1 MYSADDD
8 IVRPAFS
15 TVEKRL
21 RFDDRLDRQLRMQ
34 GWDQAALD
42 GAKIGVVG
50 DDDLLASLYIVSA
63 SALGINNISAVAPV
77 LDETLIETAK
87 RVNPR
92 LNLMFTEGFYTH
104 PVMDDVFNNCSL
116 IVDLSHYGLANK
128 LLLEKGYREN
138 VPIVRGF
145 CYEKDGQQGFKV
157 FAYRKGREWQELEHI
172 VSPNNLPDDHFDDGV
187 LDIIVSGIVL
197 EETKS
202 LLMSQ
207 KVSKSI
213 ISYERSKLGEVEKD
227 QRILVTG
234 SGALGVFVGLG
245 LAYAGFLDGTFLD
258 PDVAETTNLN
268 RQVLFYDAVGESKAE
283 TLARRLSR
291 FFSIN
296 AKAQIGYFKRDTDIS
311 SYTVV
316 FDCVDNFETRIV
328 ISEKCEEQQKI
339 MISGGTNVDAGQA
352 LFYNPA
358 VNGRTPAELLGL
370 YDIVDKRTIDA
381 PERVRAS
388 CKYRPDP
395 SVIMT
400 NQIIAGFMVDSY
412 RMILAGQIPQN
423 FFYDSTRDG
432 RMETGSMRSR
442 MIYDLRMQI

>member
-1 MYSADDD
+1 MYSTDDE
-8 IVRPAFS
+8 ITPVYPVR
-15 TVEKRL
+15 EKKVP
-21 RFDDRLDRQLRMQ
+21 FDDRLDRQLRIH

-50 DDDLLASLYIVSA
+50 DNDLLASLYIMSA
-63 SALGINNISAVAPV
+63 SALGINNISALAPV
-77 LDETLIETAK
+77 LDETLIDTAK

-92 LNLMFTEGFYTH
+92 FNLMFMEGFYTH
-104 PVMDDVFNNCSL
+104 PAMDDAFNGCNL

-138 VPIVRGF
+138 VPIVRGY
-145 CYEKDGQQGFKV
+145 CYEKDDQQGFKV
-157 FAYRKGREWQELEHI
+157 FTYRKGREWQELENI
-172 VSPNNLPDDHFDDGV
+172 VSPNNLPNGHFDDGV

-197 EETKS
+197 EESKS
-202 LLMSQ
+202 ILMNQ
-207 KVSKSI
+207 KVSESM
-213 ISYERSKLGEVEKD
+213 ISYERRKLGSLEKD
-227 QRILVTG
+227 QRIFVTG

-245 LAYAGFLDGTFLD
+245 LAYSGFLDGTFLD

-268 RQVLFYDAVGESKAE
+268 RQVLFYDAVGDSKAE

-291 FFSIN
+291 FFNIN
-296 AKAQIGYFKRDTDIS
+296 AKAQISYFKRDTDIS
-311 SYTVV
+311 SYNVI

-328 ISEKCEEQQKI
+328 ISEKCKEHNKI
-339 MISGGTNVDAGQA
+339 IISGGTNVDAGQA
-352 LFYNPA
+352 LCYDPA
-358 VNGRTPAELLGL
+358 ADERTPAELLGL

-412 RMILAGQIPQN
+412 RMLLAGQIPKN
-423 FFYDSTRDG
+423 FFYDSKRDG
-432 RMETGSMRSR
+432 RM
-442 MIYDLRMQI
+442 

>member
-1 MYSADDD
+1 MYSTHDD
-8 IVRPAFS
+8 IIRPAFS
-15 TVEKRL
+15 TVEKKL
-21 RFDDRLDRQLRMQ
+21 AFDDRLDRQLRIK
-34 GWDQAALD
+34 GWNQAALD
-42 GAKIGVVG
+42 GTKIGVVG
-50 DDDLLASLYIVSA
+50 DDDLLASLYIMSA
-63 SALGINNISAVAPV
+63 SALGINNISVIAPV

-92 LNLMFTEGFYTH
+92 LNLTFMEGFYTH
-104 PVMDDVFNNCSL
+104 PVMDDAFNGCSL

-145 CYEKDGQQGFKV
+145 CYEKDDQQGFKV
-157 FAYRKGREWQELEHI
+157 FTYKKGREWQELKHI
-172 VSPNNLPDDHFDDGV
+172 VSPNNLPNGHFDDGV

-202 LLMSQ
+202 VLMNQ
-207 KVSKSI
+207 KVSESI
-213 ISYERSKLGEVEKD
+213 ISYERSKLGSLEKD
-227 QRILVTG
+227 QRILVSG

-245 LAYAGFLDGTFLD
+245 LAYSGFLNGTFLD
-258 PDVAETTNLN
+258 PDVAENTNLN
-268 RQVLFYDAVGESKAE
+268 RQVLFYDAVGDSKAE

-291 FFSIN
+291 FFNIN

-311 SYTVV
+311 SYNVI

-358 VNGRTPAELLGL
+358 VDERTPAELLGL
-370 YDIVDKRTIDA
+370 YDIVDKRAIDA
-381 PERVRAS
+381 PERVRAA

-412 RMILAGQIPQN
+412 RMLLAGQIPIN
-423 FFYDSTRDG
+423 FFYDSKRDG
-432 RMETGSMRSR
+432 R
-442 MIYDLRMQI
+442 L

>member
-1 MYSADDD
+1 MYAVDDE
-8 IVRPAFS
+8 ITPVYPVR
-15 TVEKRL
+15 EKKVP
-21 RFDDRLDRQLRMQ
+21 FDDRLDRQLRIQ

-42 GAKIGVVG
+42 RAKIGVVG
-50 DDDLLASLYIVSA
+50 DDDLLASLYIMSA
-63 SALGINNISAVAPV
+63 SALGINNISVIAPV
-77 LDETLIETAK
+77 VDETLIETAK

-92 LNLMFTEGFYTH
+92 LNLMLMEGFYTH
-104 PVMDDVFNNCSL
+104 PVMDDAFNGCSL

-138 VPIVRGF
+138 VPIVRGS
-145 CYEKDGQQGFKV
+145 CYEKDDRQGFKV
-157 FAYRKGREWQELEHI
+157 FTYRKGREWQELEHI
-172 VSPNNLPDDHFDDGV
+172 VSPNNLPNGHFDDGV

-202 LLMSQ
+202 VLTNQ
-207 KVSKSI
+207 KVSESI
-213 ISYERSKLGEVEKD
+213 ISYERSKLGSLEKD

-245 LAYAGFLDGTFLD
+245 LAYSGFLDGTFLD

-268 RQVLFYDAVGESKAE
+268 RQVLFYDAVGDSKAE

-291 FFSIN
+291 LFSIN

-311 SYTVV
+311 SYDVI
-316 FDCVDNFETRIV
+316 FDCVDNFESRIV

-352 LFYNPA
+352 FFYNPE
-358 VNGRTPAELLGL
+358 VDERTPAELLGL
-370 YDIVDKRTIDA
+370 YHIVDKRTIDA

-388 CKYRPDP
+388 CKYKPDP

-412 RMILAGQIPQN
+412 RMLLAGQEPSNI
-423 FFYDSTRDG
+423 FYDSKSDAR
-432 RMETGSMRSR
+432 
-442 MIYDLRMQI
+442 I

>member
-1 MYSADDD
+1 MYSTHDD
-8 IVRPAFS
+8 IIRPAVS
-15 TVEKRL
+15 TVEKKL
-21 RFDDRLDRQLRMQ
+21 TFDDRLDRQLRVQ
-34 GWDQAALD
+34 GWNQAALD
-42 GAKIGVVG
+42 GTKIGVVG
-50 DDDLLASLYIVSA
+50 DDDLLASLYIMSA
-63 SALGINNISAVAPV
+63 SALGINNISVIAPV
-77 LDETLIETAK
+77 LDETLIEIAK

-92 LNLMFTEGFYTH
+92 LNLMFMEGFYTH
-104 PVMDDVFNNCSL
+104 PVMDDAFNGCSL

-145 CYEKDGQQGFKV
+145 CYEKNDQQGFKV
-157 FAYRKGREWQELEHI
+157 FTYRKGREWQELEHI
-172 VSPNNLPDDHFDDGV
+172 VSPNNLPNGHFDDGV

-202 LLMSQ
+202 VLMNQ
-207 KVSKSI
+207 KASESI
-213 ISYERSKLGEVEKD
+213 ISYERRKLDSLEKD
-227 QRILVTG
+227 KKILVTG

-245 LAYAGFLDGTFLD
+245 LAYSGFSEGTFLD
-258 PDVAETTNLN
+258 PDVAENTNLN
-268 RQVLFYDAVGESKAE
+268 RQVLFYDAVGDSKAE

-291 FFSIN
+291 FFSIK

-311 SYTVV
+311 SYHVV

-328 ISEKCEEQQKI
+328 ISEKCAEQQKI
-339 MISGGTNVDAGQA
+339 MISGGTNVAAGQA
-352 LFYNPA
+352 LFYNPT
-358 VNGRTPAELLGL
+358 VDERTPAELLGL

-388 CKYRPDP
+388 CKYRPEP

-412 RMILAGQIPQN
+412 RMLLAGQIPSN
-423 FFYDSTRDG
+423 IFYDSRNDA
-432 RMETGSMRSR
+432 R
-442 MIYDLRMQI
+442 I

>member
-1 MYSADDD
+1 MYSTHDD
-8 IVRPAFS
+8 IIRPAFS
-15 TVEKRL
+15 PVEKKL
-21 RFDDRLDRQLRMQ
+21 AFDDRLDRQLRIQ

-42 GAKIGVVG
+42 GVKIGVVG
-50 DDDLLASLYIVSA
+50 DDDLLASLYIMSA
-63 SALGINNISAVAPV
+63 SALGINNISVIAPV

-92 LNLMFTEGFYTH
+92 LTLMFMEGFYTH
-104 PVMDDVFNNCSL
+104 PLMDDAFNGCSL

-145 CYEKDGQQGFKV
+145 CYEKDDQQGFKV

-172 VSPNNLPDDHFDDGV
+172 VSPKNLPNGHFDDGV
-187 LDIIVSGIVL
+187 LDIIVAGIVL
-197 EETKS
+197 DETKRI
-202 LLMSQ
+202 LMNQ
-207 KVSKSI
+207 RVSESI
-213 ISYERSKLGEVEKD
+213 ISYERSKLGTMEKD
-227 QRILVTG
+227 QRILIAG

-245 LAYAGFLDGTFLD
+245 LAYSGFLDGTFLD

-268 RQVLFYDAVGESKAE
+268 RQVLFYDAVGDSKAE

-291 FFSIN
+291 FFNIN
-296 AKAQIGYFKRDTDIS
+296 ARAQIGYFQRDTDIS
-311 SYTVV
+311 PYNVI

-328 ISEKCEEQQKI
+328 ISEKCKEHNKI
-339 MISGGTNVDAGQA
+339 IISGGTNVDAGQA
-352 LFYNPA
+352 LVYDPA
-358 VNGRTPAELLGL
+358 ADERTPAELLGL

-412 RMILAGQIPQN
+412 RMLLAGQIPKN
-423 FFYDSTRDG
+423 FFYDSNRGG
-432 RMETGSMRSR
+432 RM
-442 MIYDLRMQI
+442 

>member
-1 MYSADDD
+1 MYSTHDD
-8 IVRPAFS
+8 IIRPAFS

-21 RFDDRLDRQLRMQ
+21 RFDDRLDRQLRIQ

-42 GAKIGVVG
+42 RAKIGVVG
-50 DDDLLASLYIVSA
+50 DDDLLASLYIMSA
-63 SALGINNISAVAPV
+63 SALGINNISAIAPV
-77 LDETLIETAK
+77 LNETLIETAK

-92 LNLMFTEGFYTH
+92 LNLMFVEGFYTH
-104 PVMDDVFNNCSL
+104 PIMDDAFTGCSL
-116 IVDLSHYGLANK
+116 IVDLSHYALANK

-145 CYEKDGQQGFKV
+145 CYERDDQQGFKV
-157 FAYRKGREWQELEHI
+157 FSYRKGREWQELQQI
-172 VSPNNLPDDHFDDGV
+172 VSPNNLPNGHFDDGV
-187 LDIIVSGIVL
+187 LDIIVAGIVL

-202 LLMSQ
+202 ILMNH
-207 KVSKSI
+207 KVSESI
-213 ISYERSKLGEVEKD
+213 ISYERSKLGNLEKD

-245 LAYAGFLDGTFLD
+245 LAYSGFLDGTFLD

-268 RQVLFYDAVGESKAE
+268 RQILFYDAVGDSKAE

-339 MISGGTNVDAGQA
+339 MISGGTNVGAGQA
-352 LFYNPA
+352 LSYNPA
-358 VNGRTPAELLGL
+358 IDERTPAALLGL

-381 PERVRAS
+381 PERVRAA

-412 RMILAGQIPQN
+412 RMLLAGQTPKN
-423 FFYDSTRDG
+423 FFYDSKRDG
-432 RMETGSMRSR
+432 RM
-442 MIYDLRMQI
+442 

>member
-1 MYSADDD
+1 MYAVDDE
-8 IVRPAFS
+8 ITPVYPVRERKVP
-15 TVEKRL
+15 
-21 RFDDRLDRQLRMQ
+21 FDDRLDRQLRIR

-42 GAKIGVVG
+42 RAKIGVVG
-50 DDDLLASLYIVSA
+50 DDDLLASLYIMSA
-63 SALGINNISAVAPV
+63 SALGINNISAIAPV
-77 LDETLIETAK
+77 LDETLLETAK

-92 LNLMFTEGFYTH
+92 LNLMFMEGFYTH
-104 PVMDDVFNNCSL
+104 PLLDDVFNGCNL

-145 CYEKDGQQGFKV
+145 CYEKDDQQGFKV
-157 FAYRKGREWQELEHI
+157 FSYRKGREWQELQQI
-172 VSPNNLPDDHFDDGV
+172 VLPNNLPNGHFDDGV

-202 LLMSQ
+202 ILMNQ
-207 KVSKSI
+207 KVSENI
-213 ISYERSKLGEVEKD
+213 ISYERGKLGDMEKD

-245 LAYAGFLDGTFLD
+245 LAYSGFLDGTFLD
-258 PDVAETTNLN
+258 PDVTETTNLN
-268 RQVLFYDAVGESKAE
+268 RQVLLYDAVGASKAE

-291 FFSIN
+291 FFSIT

-311 SYTVV
+311 SYHVI

-328 ISEKCEEQQKI
+328 ISEKCEEQHKI
-339 MISGGTNVDAGQA
+339 MISGGTNVGAGQA

-358 VNGRTPAELLGL
+358 VDERTPAELLGL

-412 RMILAGQIPQN
+412 RMLLAGQTPKN
-423 FFYDSTRDG
+423 FFYDSKRDG
-432 RMETGSMRSR
+432 RM
-442 MIYDLRMQI
+442 

>member
-1 MYSADDD
+1 
-8 IVRPAFS
+8 
-15 TVEKRL
+15 
-21 RFDDRLDRQLRMQ
+21 
-34 GWDQAALD
+34 
-42 GAKIGVVG
+42 
-50 DDDLLASLYIVSA
+50 
-63 SALGINNISAVAPV
+63 
-77 LDETLIETAK
+77 
-87 RVNPR
+87 
-92 LNLMFTEGFYTH
+92 
-104 PVMDDVFNNCSL
+104 MDDAFNGCSL

-145 CYEKDGQQGFKV
+145 CYEKDDQQGFKV
-157 FAYRKGREWQELEHI
+157 FTYRKGREWQELEHI
-172 VSPNNLPDDHFDDGV
+172 VSPNNLPNGHFDDGV

-202 LLMSQ
+202 VLMNQ
-207 KVSKSI
+207 RVSESI
-213 ISYERSKLGEVEKD
+213 ISYERSKLGNLEKD
-227 QRILVTG
+227 QKILVTG

-245 LAYAGFLDGTFLD
+245 LAYSGFLDGTFLD

-268 RQVLFYDAVGESKAE
+268 RQVLFYDAVGDSKAE

-311 SYTVV
+311 SYHVI
-316 FDCVDNFETRIV
+316 FDCVDNFESRIV
-328 ISEKCEEQQKI
+328 ISEKCAEQQKI

-358 VNGRTPAELLGL
+358 VDARTPAELLGL
-370 YDIVDKRTIDA
+370 YDIVDERTIDA

-412 RMILAGQIPQN
+412 RMVLAGQIPKN
-423 FFYDSTRDG
+423 FFYDSKRDG
-432 RMETGSMRSR
+432 RM
-442 MIYDLRMQI
+442 

>member
-1 MYSADDD
+1 MYSTHDD
-8 IVRPAFS
+8 IIRPAFS
-15 TVEKRL
+15 PVKKNL
-21 RFDDRLDRQLRMQ
+21 AFDDRLDRQLRIQ

-50 DDDLLASLYIVSA
+50 DDDLLASLYIMSA
-63 SALGINNISAVAPV
+63 SALGINDISVIAPV

-92 LNLMFTEGFYTH
+92 LTLMFMEGFYTH
-104 PVMDDVFNNCSL
+104 PIMDDAFNGCSL

-145 CYEKDGQQGFKV
+145 CYENDDQQGFKV
-157 FAYRKGREWQELEHI
+157 FGYRRGREWQELEHI
-172 VSPNNLPDDHFDDGV
+172 VSPKNLPNNHFDDGV

-197 EETKS
+197 EETKNI
-202 LLMSQ
+202 LMHQ
-207 KVSKSI
+207 KISENI
-213 ISYERSKLGEVEKD
+213 ISYQRQKLEVRGND
-227 QRILVTG
+227 TRILVTG
-234 SGALGVFVGLG
+234 SGALGGFVGLG
-245 LAYAGFLDGTFLD
+245 LAYSGFLDGTFLD
-258 PDVAETTNLN
+258 PDVAENTNLN
-268 RQVLFYDAVGESKAE
+268 RQVLFYDAVGDSKAE

-291 FFSIN
+291 FFGIN
-296 AKAQIGYFKRDTDIS
+296 AKAQIGYFKRDTDVS
-311 SYTVV
+311 SYHVI
-316 FDCVDNFETRIV
+316 FDCVDNFESRIV

-358 VNGRTPAELLGL
+358 VDERTPAELLGL

-412 RMILAGQIPQN
+412 RMLLAGQMPKN
-423 FFYDSTRDG
+423 FFYDSKRDG
-432 RMETGSMRSR
+432 RM
-442 MIYDLRMQI
+442 